1 MRICDWRSDV
11 CSSDLLAGVPLSPA
25 IRATGSLDD
34 LAGLGALLVVVPAQ
48 HVRAILAETPV
59 GGTPL
64 VLCAKGIEAKTRLLI
79 SEVVREVAPAAPIA
93 VISGPTF
100 AHEVAAGLPA
110 AVTLACEDESLRA
123 RLAERDRKSTRLN
136 SSH

>member
-1 MRICDWRSDV
+1 MEFRRVLCRS
-11 CSSDLLAGVPLSPA
+11 
-25 IRATGSLDD
+25 
-34 LAGLGALLVVVPAQ
+34 
-48 HVRAILAETPV
+48 ILAETPV

-64 VLCAKGIEAKTRLLI
+64 VLCAKVIEAKTRLLI

-123 RLAERDRKSTRLN
+123 RLAERLAGPAFRPYEIGRASGTERVCQ
-136 SSH
+136 SV